1 MDQKFDVIWMSH
13 VFEHLSN
20 PISFL
25 NKIKSKMEKN
35 GILFIEVP
43 NVTKKKDYR
52 TFTIAPHAYNYSGLA
67 LQNILEKTGYEVI
80 SCDYFGP
87 PTKFHGALN
96 KFYKKFKKTNFYP
109 YYPKIL
115 FNSGKR
121 GQFDPSTAI
130 MPANVIHRRCVH

>member
-1 MDQKFDVIWMSH
+1 MDHEDSVAAVDAEDKVLGYKNWLGLMRGDLQT
-13 VFEHLSN
+13 
-20 PISFL
+20 
-25 NKIKSKMEKN
+25 KMEKN

-67 LQNILEKTGYEVI
+67 LQNILEKTGYKVI

-96 KFYKKFKKTNFYP
+96 KLYKKFKKTNFYP

-115 FNSGKR
+115 FDSFTGEDLRIISKL
-121 GQFDPSTAI
+121 S
-130 MPANVIHRRCVH
+130 